1 MLERWILFWI
11 LLVFCVFLIGNFMYD
26 KLFRISSSSASS
38 SPSVEGMT
46 MSSQPNN
53 TTFRLYKKIG
63 DPNQSM
69 EYRLTELTNETL
81 AAYSFCIIDANA
93 LNKDNPVVVAK
104 EKEKAEEEAKAKAN
118 EKRDPSG
125 NMIASSSSSYT
136 EDDPTTTS
144 TNAAAVTG
152 EGTPTYQRSPTEM
165 MIQKNYQTFADQFPT
180 FFEKKYGHLFQS
192 SRLAADYGN
201 QRINQPSEK
210 LKLELSSILKTE
222 NQVMY
227 FVLTQ
232 GGVVTEVDVTSLP
245 GRVSSEPWTDYFANL
260 IHMNRS
266 NQEALDKIKRAFLA
280 IFQPG
285 FLTSLLSQDY
295 VANANVYRKE
305 DGGSMDSIWFYLHTC
320 REIVSTLP
328 DVMTHKDLQFN
339 VETGKLFILE
349 DKPGASSSSH
359 FLNANAVAVYQ
370 RAFSAYELW
379 TAVNATK
386 YITTP
391 GRFVAGFPAYLEK
404 KTGQKDSSV
413 FLFLMS

>member
-125 NMIASSSSSYT
+125 NIIASSSSSYT
-136 EDDPTTTS
+136 EDDPT
-144 TNAAAVTG
+144 NAAVTG

-165 MIQKNYQTFADQFPT
+165 MIQKNYQIFADQFPT

-245 GRVSSEPWTDYFANL
+245 GRVSSEPWTDYFADL

-339 VETGKLFILE
+339 VDTGKLFILE
-349 DKPGASSSSH
+349 DKPGASSSH

>member
-1 MLERWILFWI
+1 
-11 LLVFCVFLIGNFMYD
+11 MYD

-125 NMIASSSSSYT
+125 NIIASSSSSSYT
-136 EDDPTTTS
+136 EDDPT
-144 TNAAAVTG
+144 NAAVTG

-245 GRVSSEPWTDYFANL
+245 GRVSAEPWTDYFANL

-285 FLTSLLSQDY
+285 FLTVFCFICIPVERLS
-295 VANANVYRKE
+295 VRCPT
-305 DGGSMDSIWFYLHTC
+305 S
-320 REIVSTLP
+320 
-328 DVMTHKDLQFN
+328 
-339 VETGKLFILE
+339 
-349 DKPGASSSSH
+349 
-359 FLNANAVAVYQ
+359 
-370 RAFSAYELW
+370 
-379 TAVNATK
+379 
-386 YITTP
+386 
-391 GRFVAGFPAYLEK
+391 
-404 KTGQKDSSV
+404 
-413 FLFLMS
+413 